1 MKARDAIDRS
11 IREKLTEL
19 QDEGANLAALLN
31 RAYEHRIQKTQ
42 VVMRKDSAQLQS
54 EDVDEENRP
63 KKKVRL
69 DA

>member
-1 MKARDAIDRS
+1 MKARDALDWS
-11 IREKLTEL
+11 IRKKLAEL

-42 VVMRKDSAQLQS
+42 VVMKDAAQLQS
-54 EDVDEENRP
+54 EDLDEDNRP